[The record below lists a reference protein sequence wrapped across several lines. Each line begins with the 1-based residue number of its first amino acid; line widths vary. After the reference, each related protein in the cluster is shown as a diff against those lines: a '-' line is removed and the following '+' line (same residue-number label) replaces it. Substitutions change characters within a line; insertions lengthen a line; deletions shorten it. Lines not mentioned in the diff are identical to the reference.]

1 VQLEQ
6 WQGGTTIVS
15 FDEFT
20 VSHKEACRIFKQSGK
35 LSSPQFEFLQVFIK
49 EVMLERWQACHYDH
63 KIHVCHSPGIIP
75 FVENIFLK
83 MIGNNVYS
91 CFFV

>member
-1 VQLEQ
+1 MQLEQ

-15 FDEFT
+15 FDELT
-20 VSHKEACRIFKQSGK
+20 VYHKEAFGIFKQSSK
-35 LSSPQFEFLQVFIK
+35 PSSPQFEFLQVCIK
-49 EVMLERWQACHYDH
+49 EAMLERQQACHYDH
-63 KIHVCHSPGIIP
+63 KIHVCHSHGIP

-83 MIGNNVYS
+83 MIGNNVYQ